1 VDARNNTIEIISEG
15 LLKHNCLV
23 IIPTY
28 NNQKTLRRVVD
39 GVRQYTNHI
48 LIVND
53 GSTDDTKKIL
63 EEYSDLDIIHFK
75 SNKGKGMALRKGFK
89 RAIERGF
96 KYAITIDSDGQH
108 YPEDMIVFIDELNA
122 SETGCLLLIGSR
134 NMEQSTVPK
143 KSSFGNKFSNFWY
156 RVETGIKLNDTQSGY
171 RLYPLD
177 VVSRLRFFTTKFE
190 LEIESIVKIAWQGV
204 TVKNVPIKVL
214 YDPDERVSHFRP
226 FQDFTRISFLNLY
239 LIFITFLWIKPRDFF
254 ISMKQKGFKK
264 FFKENVLKTSE
275 SPSKK
280 SSAIA
285 LGVLIGL
292 SPLWGLHTFL
302 AIVSAK
308 ALKLN
313 EFLSFTFSNV
323 SIPPMIPFIVIAS
336 IKIGG
341 WITGKDIHISFSSLG
356 EISEWALSIKEYLIG
371 SIVLAIFGSALS
383 WILSFSIISAF
394 KKK

>member
-1 VDARNNTIEIISEG
+1 M
-15 LLKHNCLV
+15 V

-28 NNQKTLRRVVD
+28 NNQKTLRRVID
-39 GVRQYTNHI
+39 GVRLYTEHI
-48 LIVND
+48 IIVND
-53 GSTDDTKKIL
+53 GSTDNTAKIL
-63 EEYSDLDIIHFK
+63 TKYNALDILHFPK
-75 SNKGKGMALRKGFK
+75 NKGKGMALRKGFE
-89 RAIERGF
+89 RAVERGF

-108 YPEDMIVFIDELNA
+108 YPEDMIAFIEELEY
-122 SETGCLLLIGSR
+122 SETKCLLLIGSR

-156 RVETGIKLNDTQSGY
+156 RVETGIKLSDTQSGY

-177 VVSRLRFFTTKFE
+177 VISRLHFFTSKFE
-190 LEIESIVKIAWQGV
+190 FEIESIVKIAWKGV

-226 FQDFTRISFLNLY
+226 FQDFTRISILNTY
-239 LIFITFLWIKPRDFF
+239 LVLITFLWIKPRDFF
-254 ISMKQKGFKK
+254 MSLKQKGFKK
-264 FFKENVLKTSE
+264 FFKENILKTNE
-275 SPSKK
+275 SPAKQ

-302 AIVSAK
+302 AIVTSK

-313 EFLSFTFSNV
+313 EFLAFTFSNV
-323 SIPPMIPFIVIAS
+323 SIPPMIPFIVFGS
-336 IKIGG
+336 IKLGAMV
-341 WITGKDIHISFSSLG
+341 TGKEVNISFHSWEDVSN
-356 EISEWALSIKEYLIG
+356 WALSIKEYLIG
-371 SIVLAIFGSALS
+371 SILLAIIGSGVTWLTS
-383 WILSFSIISAF
+383 YLLISTF